1 MFRLAAQTVYI
12 LSSAME
18 SLNALSDYQ
27 PKSVDGT
34 VIGPAILSIFEYF
47 KSKFETIFS
56 DMREIFL
63 KVCAER
69 DVKIDKMNTEIFLL
83 KKKVYVLEQRI
94 EQNDS
99 YERRDSVIIS
109 GKAVPPD
116 QRDEDCLDLTCQFER
131 KTECDYFSV

>member
-34 VIGPAILSIFEYF
+34 VIVPAILSIFEYF

-83 KKKVYVLEQRI
+83 KKKVDLL
-94 EQNDS
+94 EQNDLF
-99 YERRDSVIIS
+99 ERRDSVIIS
-109 GKAVPPD
+109 GRAVPPCP
-116 QRDEDCLDLTCQFER
+116 ED
-131 KTECDYFSV
+131 